1 MKKKNGGRKGGRR
14 ILIERYIRFEL
25 EKKKEKEKVETH
37 YYQAVINEILEE
49 IN

>member
-25 EKKKEKEKVETH
+25 EKKKRKRKSRNALLPGR
-37 YYQAVINEILEE
+37 Y
-49 IN
+49 